1 MSAGNASSSLQF
13 LSYDPQRV
21 PKYGQIIKVHFP
33 HDVCAVSCDSVG
45 FEEGV
50 FNRTVDA
57 PPPPPKKCFF
67 LETVH
72 FLSGRGGGPPK
83 TIRPKR
89 GVTQK
94 NTYSKGGHPKK
105 YNQKGGRG
113 VTFIPRNFEGSF
125 LLICLHK

>member
-57 PPPPPKKCFF
+57 PPPPPQEMFLLRDRSFF
-67 LETVH
+67 I
-72 FLSGRGGGPPK
+72 GKGGG
-83 TIRPKR
+83 
-89 GVTQK
+89 
-94 NTYSKGGHPKK
+94 GGG
-105 YNQKGGRG
+105 N
-113 VTFIPRNFEGSF
+113 
-125 LLICLHK
+125 